1 MLSAEDLLA
10 GAKTSEVVEI
20 PESLLAAGEVEAVE
34 DRRVRIKPLSVHELR
49 LIVRAARDNGE
60 LTAALMVQR
69 ALVEPALTMRE
80 VSAMPVGLLHFLLHC
95 VNRISGISAS
105 EEELLQAVEDPLTR
119 ATFALSRQFGWTP
132 DEIGEMT
139 IGQLL
144 THLQMLRAEP
154 AARE

>member
-60 LTAALMVQR
+60 LTAALMVQQ
-69 ALVEPALTMRE
+69 ALVEPALTMPE
-80 VSAMPVGLLHFLLHC
+80 VSAMPVGLLQFLLTH

-105 EEELLQAVEDPLTR
+105 EAELLQAVEDPLTR
-119 ATFALSRQFGWTP
+119 ATFVLSRQFGWTP